1 MFFFLLFN
9 FNDLFNSKPMQHL
22 FSLFVSM
29 LLTYKSLEL
38 YISQLR
44 LIEESSYE
52 FNKDLNIIMKDI
64 LKLYSRYE

>member
-1 MFFFLLFN
+1 
-9 FNDLFNSKPMQHL
+9 MQHL